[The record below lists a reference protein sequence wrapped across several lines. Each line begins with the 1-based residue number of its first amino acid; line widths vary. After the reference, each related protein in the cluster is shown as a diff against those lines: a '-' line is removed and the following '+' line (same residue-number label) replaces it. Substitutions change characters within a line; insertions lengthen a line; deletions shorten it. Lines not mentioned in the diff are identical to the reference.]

1 MLLSRSDLAIQQV
14 MMSLMMSMM
23 KYDVNVD
30 DDVNEYVDDVY
41 DDVDEGLIAM
51 GARGGGLGNKENQ
64 VSANTTLEVINT

>member
-1 MLLSRSDLAIQQV
+1 MAQLR
-14 MMSLMMSMM
+14 LMIR
-23 KYDVNVD
+23 KEAQGGNWWAG
-30 DDVNEYVDDVY
+30 VY